1 MSGTTILKKR
11 LSSKIPYDIAVIGG
25 GIAGLYCAYK
35 LSKYKKVILFDERNY
50 IGGRIYTHPMQYEV
64 GAARFNNNH
73 KLLLELIDEFGLTSI
88 PISKEMDY
96 IKCSKKQNQKLVN
109 AHSELDKMLSYVLKN
124 TKNKSE
130 LRNITFYEHI
140 VNILKSQKEAD
151 ELVNIFGYYSEIK
164 KMNAFDAYNTFKNDF
179 RDIQYFFLKEGL
191 SYLCEKLKDK
201 IEKNGSYVYLN
212 SYVNSVEK
220 HDELFVIT
228 RKNYKTSIQ
237 TKNVIFAIKPHQLKL
252 FPILGPIH
260 HLTKAVYN
268 APLIR
273 IYAIYDKPIWFK
285 NIKRTT
291 TNNLLRQIIP
301 INRERGLIMVSYTDG
316 IDTKPFLNDK
326 YTLKTN
332 NELKRIVKE
341 NLRIVF
347 PECNIPEPTYFK
359 AHLWTVGC
367 HHWLPKYNSDEI
379 QKEIFNPI
387 EDIYIC
393 GEGFS
398 NKQAWIEGSLTS
410 CLKVIKSLSM

>member
-1 MSGTTILKKR
+1 MDITKNPKR
-11 LSSKIPYDIAVIGG
+11 VTSKTPYDVTIIGG

-35 LSKYKKVILFDERNY
+35 LSEYKKVLVFDERDY

-64 GAARFNNNH
+64 GAARFNNSH
-73 KLLLELIDEFGLTSI
+73 KLLLELIDDFRLTPI

-96 IKCSKKQNQKLVN
+96 IHCSKKQNQKLVN
-109 AHSELDKMLSYVLKN
+109 AHVELDTKLSYILNN
-124 TKNKSE
+124 TKNVSE

-140 VNILKSQKEAD
+140 VNTLKSKKQAD
-151 ELVNIFGYYSEIK
+151 ELIHIFGYYSEIK

-179 RDIQYFFLKEGL
+179 RDVQYYFLKEGL
-191 SYLCEKLKDK
+191 SYLCEKLKEK
-201 IEKNGSYVYLN
+201 IEENGSRVYLN

-220 HDELFVIT
+220 HDEMFVIT

-237 TKNVIFAIKPHQLKL
+237 SKNVIFAIKPHQLKG
-252 FPILGPIH
+252 FPILKPIH

-273 IYAIYDKPIWFK
+273 IYAIYKNPIWFK

-301 INRERGLIMVSYTDG
+301 INKERGLIMVSYTDG
-316 IDTKPFLNDK
+316 IDTRPFLNDK
-326 YTLKTN
+326 YTLKSN
-332 NELKRIVKE
+332 NELKKIVKE
-341 NLRIVF
+341 NLKLVF
-347 PECNIPEPTYFK
+347 PECNIPDPTYFK

-367 HHWLPKYNSDEI
+367 HHWLPNYNSDKI
-379 QKEIFNPI
+379 RKEICNPLKNV
-387 EDIYIC
+387 YIC

-398 NKQAWIEGSLTS
+398 NKQAWMEGSLTS
-410 CLKVIKSLSM
+410 CLNVIKSLST